1 VLEHPLDE
9 VVVLRGGGVLRRLE
23 LGAERKGGVVRRWGG
38 GGGVGPARRSGGTA
52 WSVAVLTGSAR
63 PTPKQGRAWAD
74 RWAPATVPSG
84 GGLNTFQIQT
94 NSNYLKTFQ
103 TLTDPKTTLPSPKK
117 LK

>member
-1 VLEHPLDE
+1 MLEHPLDG
-9 VVVLRGGGVLRRLE
+9 VVVLRGGCARAVGVGSRK
-23 LGAERKGGVVRRWGG
+23 ERGCGEAL
-38 GGGVGPARRSGGTA
+38 GGVGPARRSGGTA

-117 LK
+117 MK